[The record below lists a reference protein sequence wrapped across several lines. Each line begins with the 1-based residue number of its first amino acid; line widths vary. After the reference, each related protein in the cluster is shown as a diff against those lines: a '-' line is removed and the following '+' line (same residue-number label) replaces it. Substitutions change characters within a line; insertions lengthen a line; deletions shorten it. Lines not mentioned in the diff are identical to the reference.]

1 MGKFYKTPEAN
12 ISVSTTA
19 TTLEV
24 GVKASAQKL
33 PHKILYYNQ
42 LAELEEVVVYVG
54 HTTRLLVKCRIINS
68 CYALVDYP
76 TFH

>member
-24 GVKASAQKL
+24 GAKASAQKVYL
-33 PHKILYYNQ
+33 LIDYNQ

-54 HTTRLLVKCRIINS
+54 YTTRLLVKCRIINS
-68 CYALVDYP
+68 YYALVDYP

>member
-24 GVKASAQKL
+24 GAKASAQKVYL
-33 PHKILYYNQ
+33 LIDNQ

-54 HTTRLLVKCRIINS
+54 YTTRLLVKCRIINS
-68 CYALVDYP
+68 YYALVDYP

>member
-24 GVKASAQKL
+24 GAKASAQKVYL
-33 PHKILYYNQ
+33 LID

>member
-24 GVKASAQKL
+24 GAKASAQKVCL
-33 PHKILYYNQ
+33 PID